1 MGRRAAG
8 GRSRALR
15 LLAVA
20 AAIAAGVGAGFLL
33 GRATHETA
41 RVSTRTV
48 QAPPQRGSVPRTFGG
63 AFAPQTVPLQALI
76 PERGRVWSARVVPA
90 AAGIPPEI
98 VVTWDEEVG
107 LRGLAVWQR
116 HRGFVGRWRRIYL
129 RRRGDE
135 SPFQRFETTTGDV
148 TGDGHQDVLVFE
160 DEDGSGGWGTYRLLA
175 VVSGTM
181 RQLYVRRAS
190 SDWTTI
196 RLRHG
201 AHAVSDGIGKD
212 PRSAGSIHCCPRF
225 IRTRVKRWNGRAL
238 VDVRVTTRRARNP

>member
-1 MGRRAAG
+1 
-8 GRSRALR
+8 
-15 LLAVA
+15 
-20 AAIAAGVGAGFLL
+20 
-33 GRATHETA
+33 
-41 RVSTRTV
+41 V
-48 QAPPQRGSVPRTFGG
+48 QAPPQRGSVPRIFGG
-63 AFAPQTVPLQALI
+63 EFDPYAVPLQALI

-98 VVTWDEEVG
+98 VVTWTEGVG

-116 HRGFVGRWRRIYL
+116 HRGFVGQWRRIYL
-129 RRRGDE
+129 RRRGDN
-135 SPFQRFETTTGDV
+135 SPFQKFKTTIGDV
-148 TGDGHQDVLVFE
+148 TGDRHQDVLVFE

-196 RLRHG
+196 RLGRRG
-201 AHAVSDGIGKD
+201 LVVSDGIGKD

-225 IRTRVKRWNGRAL
+225 IRTRVKRWNGHAL
-238 VDVRVTTRRARNP
+238 VDVSVTTRRARNP